1 MIKYCCNK
9 REGTTMKFKLVY
21 VGEVKINPKKRSQ
34 HLQDIRNVLSPQLK
48 RLSEISPYNV
58 IKEKLQKKGKAIKT
72 VGGVKFFPL
81 ITPDL
86 DLLAELDIQILHPEL
101 LETPKADID
110 NRMKTLLDALKR
122 PQSQHEISENIDKD
136 EVVYTLLD
144 DDHLVTK
151 MTINTSH
158 LLYKKE
164 MPKKNRDYE
173 LLIIITVNIKASKGT
188 PDNLAVIV

>member
-1 MIKYCCNK
+1 
-9 REGTTMKFKLVY
+9 MKFKLVY
-21 VGEVKINPKKRSQ
+21 VGEVKINPKRRSQ
-34 HLQDIRNVLSPQLK
+34 HLQDIRDVLSPQLK
-48 RLSEISPYNV
+48 RLSEISPYNE
-58 IKEKLQKKGKAIKT
+58 IKAKLEKKGKAIKT

-86 DLLAELDIQILHPEL
+86 NLLAELDIQILHPEL
-101 LETPKADID
+101 LGTPRADID

-122 PQSQHEISENIDKD
+122 PQSEHEIAEHMNRND
-136 EVVYTLLD
+136 VCYTLLD

-158 LLYKKE
+158 LLYRE
-164 MPKKNRDYE
+164 NDFPPKKDHDYE

>member
-1 MIKYCCNK
+1 
-9 REGTTMKFKLVY
+9 MKFKLLY

-34 HLQDIRNVLSPQLK
+34 HLQDIREILSPQLK
-48 RLSEISPYNV
+48 RLSEISPYNE
-58 IKEKLQKKGKAIKT
+58 IKKKLDQKHKSIKT
-72 VGGVKFFPL
+72 VGGVDFCPL
-81 ITPDL
+81 ITQDL
-86 DLLAELDIQILHPEL
+86 DLLAELDIQIMHPEL
-101 LETPKADID
+101 LETPRADID

-122 PQSQHEISENIDKD
+122 PQSSHEIAENMNRD
-136 EVVYTLLD
+136 EVCYTLLD

-158 LLYKKE
+158 LLYKE
-164 MPKKNRDYE
+164 ENPKKNRDYE

>member
-1 MIKYCCNK
+1 
-9 REGTTMKFKLVY
+9 MKFKLLY

-34 HLQDIRNVLSPQLK
+34 HLQDIRDALSPQLK
-48 RLSEISPYNV
+48 RLSEISPYNE
-58 IKEKLQKKGKAIKT
+58 IKKKLEKKGKAIKT
-72 VGGVKFFPL
+72 VGGVDFCPL
-81 ITPDL
+81 ITQDL
-86 DLLAELDIQILHPEL
+86 DLLAELDIQIMHPEL
-101 LETPKADID
+101 LETPRADID

-122 PQSQHEISENIDKD
+122 PQSSHEIAENMNRD
-136 EVVYTLLD
+136 EVCYTLLD

-158 LLYKKE
+158 LLYKE
-164 MPKKNRDYE
+164 EASNKNHDYK

>member
-1 MIKYCCNK
+1 
-9 REGTTMKFKLVY
+9 MKFKLVY

-72 VGGVKFFPL
+72 VGGIKFFPL

-101 LETPKADID
+101 LETPRADID

-122 PQSQHEISENIDKD
+122 PQSPHEISENIDKD

-158 LLYKKE
+158 LLYKEE

>member
-1 MIKYCCNK
+1 
-9 REGTTMKFKLVY
+9 MKFKLVY

-34 HLQDIRNVLSPQLK
+34 HLQEIRDVLSPQLK
-48 RLSEISPYNV
+48 RLTQISPYNV
-58 IKEKLQKKGKAIKT
+58 IKDKLEKRGKAIRK
-72 VGGVKFFPL
+72 VGDAKFCPL

-101 LETPKADID
+101 LETPRADID

-122 PQSQHEISENIDKD
+122 PQSVHELSDNMNKK
-136 EVVYTLLD
+136 EVCYTLLD

-158 LLYKKE
+158 LLYKE
-164 MPKKNRDYE
+164 ETINKNHDYE

>member
-1 MIKYCCNK
+1 
-9 REGTTMKFKLVY
+9 MKFKLVY

-158 LLYKKE
+158 LLYKEE

>member
-1 MIKYCCNK
+1 
-9 REGTTMKFKLVY
+9 MKFKLVY
-21 VGEVKINPKKRSQ
+21 VGEVKINPKRRSQ
-34 HLQDIRNVLSPQLK
+34 HLQDIRDVLSPQLK
-48 RLSEISPYNV
+48 RLTEISPYNE
-58 IKEKLQKKGKAIKT
+58 IKSRLEKKNKAIKT

-86 DLLAELDIQILHPEL
+86 NLLAELDIQILHPEL
-101 LETPKADID
+101 LETPRADID

-122 PQSQHEISENIDKD
+122 PQSSHEIAERMNKKD
-136 EVVYTLLD
+136 ICYTLLD

-158 LLYKKE
+158 LLYKDAV
-164 MPKKNRDYE
+164 PKRDHDYE

-188 PDNLAVIV
+188 TDNLAVIV

>member
-1 MIKYCCNK
+1 
-9 REGTTMKFKLVY
+9 MKFKLVY

-34 HLQDIRNVLSPQLK
+34 HLQEIREVLSPQLK
-48 RLSEISPYNV
+48 RLTEISPYNE
-58 IKEKLQKKGKAIKT
+58 IKSRLEKKGKAIKT
-72 VGGVKFFPL
+72 VGNAKFFPL

-86 DLLAELDIQILHPEL
+86 NLLAELDIQILHPEL
-101 LETPKADID
+101 LETPRADID

-122 PQSQHEISENIDKD
+122 PQTSHEIPANMNKKD
-136 EVVYTLLD
+136 VCYTLLD

-158 LLYKKE
+158 LLYKDAV
-164 MPKKNRDYE
+164 PKRNRDYE

>member
-1 MIKYCCNK
+1 
-9 REGTTMKFKLVY
+9 MKFKLVY

-34 HLQDIRNVLSPQLK
+34 HLQEIRDILSPQLK
-48 RLSEISPYNV
+48 RLSEISPYNE
-58 IKEKLQKKGKAIKT
+58 IKSRLEKKGKAIKT
-72 VGGVKFFPL
+72 VAGIKFFPL

-86 DLLAELDIQILHPEL
+86 NLLAELDIQILHPEL
-101 LETPKADID
+101 LETPRADID

-122 PQSQHEISENIDKD
+122 PQNAHEIAEHMNKKD
-136 EVVYTLLD
+136 ICYTLLD

-158 LLYKKE
+158 LLYKS
-164 MPKKNRDYE
+164 PTLKKNHDYE

>member
-1 MIKYCCNK
+1 
-9 REGTTMKFKLVY
+9 MKFKLVY

-34 HLQDIRNVLSPQLK
+34 HLQDIRDILSPQLK
-48 RLSEISPYNV
+48 RLSEISPYNE
-58 IKEKLQKKGKAIKT
+58 IKSRLEKKGKAIKT

-86 DLLAELDIQILHPEL
+86 NLLAELDIQILHPEL
-101 LETPKADID
+101 LETPRADID

-122 PQSQHEISENIDKD
+122 PQSSHEISEHMNKKD
-136 EVVYTLLD
+136 VCYTLLD

-158 LLYKKE
+158 LLYKDAVQKR
-164 MPKKNRDYE
+164 NHDYE